1 MITCHPFCSSLSCM
15 HFFLDT
21 IEINAQQ
28 IEFSF
33 FPENKNGKLQTCK
46 GRLLNQNT
54 SAKGKTFYFR
64 NALYVDDSMF
74 LFNTRT
80 ELEETANRLQKHFA
94 RFGLIMHVGN
104 STTKSKSEAM
114 YFPPSLAEAR
124 KLEEEGYIPEDI
136 KLPDNDE
143 RIGFAPS
150 FKYLGSVITPLLN
163 EDAEIAMRIK
173 KAKSIMGLS
182 RHFFDCRDVDI
193 RVKYQIYTAGPLNT
207 LLWGCEG
214 WNT

>member
-1 MITCHPFCSSLSCM
+1 MSPVLFLFVM
-15 HFFLDT
+15 QAFLDT

-33 FPENKNGKLQTCK
+33 FPKNKNGNLQTCK

-54 SAKGKTFYFR
+54 SAKGKTFDFR

-80 ELEETANRLQKHFA
+80 ELEETASRLQKHFA
-94 RFGLIMHVGN
+94 RFGLVMHVGN

-124 KLEEEGYIPEDI
+124 KLEEEGYLPEDI
-136 KLPDNDE
+136 KLPENDE

-173 KAKSIMGLS
+173 KAKLIM
-182 RHFFDCRDVDI
+182 D
-193 RVKYQIYTAGPLNT
+193 
-207 LLWGCEG
+207 
-214 WNT
+214 

>member
-1 MITCHPFCSSLSCM
+1 
-15 HFFLDT
+15 
-21 IEINAQQ
+21 
-28 IEFSF
+28 
-33 FPENKNGKLQTCK
+33 
-46 GRLLNQNT
+46 
-54 SAKGKTFYFR
+54 
-64 NALYVDDSMF
+64 MF

-80 ELEETANRLQKHFA
+80 ELKETASRLQKHFA

-124 KLEEEGYIPEDI
+124 KLEEEGYLPEDI

-143 RIGFAPS
+143 RIGFMPS

-173 KAKSIMGLS
+173 KAKSIMRLS
-182 RHFFDCRDVDI
+182 RQFFECRNVDI
-193 RVKYQIYTAGPLNT
+193 RVKYQIYTAGPLNA
-207 LLWGCEG
+207 LLWGCKG
-214 WNT
+214 WNI